1 MKNMQSSLKLLK
13 DPNTVHNELTQGAHK
28 ELKRLAIQSGDWHEI
43 VIGRSF
49 GISKIDKKHD
59 ADLIDG
65 NTNLK
70 YEVKSETISGSKK
83 LSGKGEIG
91 GLSDSIIKRYKQ
103 DEEVIITGID
113 SEKDEY
119 VYILSANSAQLAKWV
134 EENRDEKIRTGK
146 KKIEHS
152 IFSYN
157 HYKDMDITLHYKN
170 ETYINNNGNNKIVRD
185 MLKYLK
191 NTEI

>member
-1 MKNMQSSLKLLK
+1 MENTQSSLKLLR
-13 DPNTVHNELTQGAHK
+13 DPNKVHYELTKNAHK
-28 ELKRLAIQSGDWHEI
+28 KLKKLAIQSGDWHEI
-43 VIGRSF
+43 VIGKSF
-49 GISKIDKKHD
+49 GISEIEKKHD
-59 ADLIDG
+59 ADLIDD

-70 YEVKSETISGSKK
+70 YEVKSETISGNKK
-83 LSGKGEIG
+83 ISGKGEIG
-91 GLSDSIIKRYKQ
+91 GLSDSILERYYQ

-119 VYILSANSAQLAKWV
+119 VYILSIKSAQLAKWV

-152 IFSYN
+152 VFSYN

-170 ETYINNNGNNKIVRD
+170 ETYINNNGNTKIVRD